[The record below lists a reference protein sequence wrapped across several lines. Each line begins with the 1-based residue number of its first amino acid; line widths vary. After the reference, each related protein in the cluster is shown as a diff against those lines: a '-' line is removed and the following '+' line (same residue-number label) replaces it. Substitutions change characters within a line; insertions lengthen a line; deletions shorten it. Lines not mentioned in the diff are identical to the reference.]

1 MPDRSV
7 PFVGG
12 YTQARFIADLLVV
25 AVIAAWWLTSL
36 TLPAGVFPGLGSIGR
51 AVIGLAVSA
60 EFWSNAGITA
70 SRILAAVLLA
80 TVIGSVIGMLPRY
93 LPWTGGIVDDVLV
106 PFFSSFPGIA
116 WAILGTVWFGVTS
129 KAVLIVQILIIL
141 PFALVNVAEGAKA
154 IGSEEVEM
162 GRSFSRRRW
171 AIFWRVELPLL
182 SPFIMASVRISYGV
196 CWKISLIAELFGAH
210 SGIGYLMQLS
220 QDLGEID
227 RIIAICLF
235 VVAFVIIGERLIL
248 EPIAR
253 IAHKSDSSG
262 HAKRLKISFL
272 SRG

>member
-1 MPDRSV
+1 MSERGASL
-7 PFVGG
+7 PFV
-12 YTQARFIADLLVV
+12 YSKERLVADLLIV
-25 AVIAAWWLTSL
+25 AVLVAWWLTSL
-36 TLPAGVFPGLGSIGR
+36 SLPEGVFPNIAVVARAFFELG
-51 AVIGLAVSA
+51 VSA
-60 EFWSNAGITA
+60 EFWTNAGITA
-70 SRILAAVLLA
+70 ARIFAAVVLA
-80 TVIGSVIGMLPRY
+80 TFFGSLIGILPRY
-93 LPWTGGIVDDVLV
+93 LPWLGGIVDDVLV

-129 KAVLIVQILIIL
+129 QAVLIVQVLIIL

-154 IGSEEVEM
+154 IGTEEVEM

-171 AIFWRVELPLL
+171 AVFWRVELPLL

-227 RIIAICLF
+227 RIIAICLWI
-235 VVAFVIIGERLIL
+235 VAFVIIGERFIL
-248 EPIAR
+248 DPLAR
-253 IAHKSDSSG
+253 IAHKGEGQPSR
-262 HAKRLKISFL
+262 KRGLLSFL